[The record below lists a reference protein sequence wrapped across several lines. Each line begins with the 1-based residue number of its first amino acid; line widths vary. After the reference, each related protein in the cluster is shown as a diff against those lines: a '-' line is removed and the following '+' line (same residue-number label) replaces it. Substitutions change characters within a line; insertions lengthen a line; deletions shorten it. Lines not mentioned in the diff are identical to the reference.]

1 MTTTPASGAPV
12 PGQAPQTA
20 PGEALET
27 PPGQTADGHSRDRR
41 GSPVPTAGMIASR
54 IMELRKRRG
63 LMIAL
68 IVLNIGFPALFMLIR
83 LLLHAFAPHANQPA
97 GNEIIFKILVVG
109 FLPTFGFIMA
119 ATVGC
124 TAGSR
129 DLTEGMFRHLVVTGR
144 SRLALYLARIPAG
157 LAIVVPLVAIGY
169 TIVCAVSV
177 FAAPAFIDDSNV
189 NIPPGL
195 SRAGFE
201 NWARDRAVPVICL
214 LYNGQVPGTVTCAGS
229 AGWSKSAVTPAQPA
243 PAALEALAVKI
254 ARQNY
259 SAQDGY
265 AAIFRY
271 PSNSLMIEAGLWIEL
286 DAAVGFILGLGLAS
300 LMGQRT
306 GPVILIIVF
315 QIILMP
321 ILIGVAIPHLQDL
334 QRAVVGLAVARL
346 EPSGLPVAAG
356 LPGVTGGAG
365 GPGNTLLPE
374 SATQAS
380 CVILAWLA
388 GWTILG
394 AWRMMTRD
402 A

>member
-1 MTTTPASGAPV
+1 MTTTPAGGTPAPSQV
-12 PGQAPQTA
+12 VQTA
-20 PGEALET
+20 PG
-27 PPGQTADGHSRDRR
+27 GHSRDRR
-41 GSPVPTAGMIASR
+41 GSPIPTAGMIATR
-54 IMELRKRRG
+54 IMELRRRRG

-68 IVLNIGFPALFMLIR
+68 IVMNIGFPALFMLIR
-83 LLLHAFAPHANQPA
+83 LLLHAFAPRANQPA
-97 GNEIIFKILVVG
+97 GNDLIFKILVTG

-157 LAIVVPLVAIGY
+157 LAIVVPVVAIGY

-201 NWARDRAVPVICL
+201 NWARDRAIPVICSL
-214 LYNGQVPGTVTCAGS
+214 PYSGHVPASVTCGGPAG
-229 AGWSKSAVTPAQPA
+229 GSKSALTPAQPA
-243 PAALEALAVKI
+243 PAAVEALAVKI
-254 ARQNY
+254 AKQNY
-259 SAQDGY
+259 SGQNGY
-265 AAIFRY
+265 TAIFRY
-271 PSNSLMIEAGLWIEL
+271 PPASLMIKAGLWVEL
-286 DAAVGFILGLGLAS
+286 EATVGFILGLGLAS

-315 QIILMP
+315 QIILAP
-321 ILIGVAIPHLQDL
+321 ILAGVAIPHLEDL
-334 QRAVVGLAVARL
+334 QRSVVELAMTRL

-356 LPGVTGGAG
+356 LPGVTGGVG
-365 GPGNTLLPE
+365 GPGSAVLPE
-374 SATQAS
+374 SAAQAG
-380 CVILAWLA
+380 CVIIAWLA

-394 AWRMMTRD
+394 AWRMRTRD

>member
-12 PGQAPQTA
+12 PGQALQTA
-20 PGEALET
+20 PG
-27 PPGQTADGHSRDRR
+27 QTAPGGHARDRR
-41 GSPVPTAGMIASR
+41 GSPVPTVDMIASKV
-54 IMELRKRRG
+54 MELRRRHG

-68 IVLNIGFPALFMLIR
+68 LAATIGFPALFMLIR
-83 LLLHAFAPHANQPA
+83 LLLHAFAPRANQPA
-97 GNEIIFKILVVG
+97 GNDLIFKVLVAG

-157 LAIVVPLVAIGY
+157 LAIVVPMVAIGY

-201 NWARDRAVPVICL
+201 DWARDHAEPVICGL
-214 LYNGQVPGTVTCAGS
+214 PYSGHIPVTVACGGGPPS
-229 AGWSKSAVTPAQPA
+229 WSKSAVAAARPA
-243 PAALEALAVKI
+243 PAAVEALAAKI
-254 ARQNY
+254 ANQDY
-259 SAQDGY
+259 SGQHGY
-265 AAIFRY
+265 TSIFRY
-271 PSNSLMIEAGLWIEL
+271 PPNSLMIEAGLWLEL
-286 DAAVGFILGLGLAS
+286 EAAVGFILGLGLAS

-306 GPVILIIVF
+306 GPVILIIVL
-315 QIILMP
+315 QMILAP
-321 ILIGVAIPHLQDL
+321 ILTFAAIPHLQGL
-334 QRAVVGLAVARL
+334 QRSFVGLAMARL
-346 EPSGLPVAAG
+346 EPSGLPVFFG
-356 LPGVTGGAG
+356 LPGVTGGSG
-365 GPGNTLLPE
+365 GPGTTQLPE
-374 SATQAS
+374 SAASAS
-380 CVILAWLA
+380 CVVIAWLA